1 MPQSDPQQERKY
13 LYLTTVGRV
22 SGQPREIEI
31 WFVESQGKFYVL
43 AEHFREA
50 HWVKNIERNPR
61 VRVRLGQAQFDAT
74 ARVLD
79 PEGDRATWEMAQRL
93 SNEKYGWGE
102 GLPVELERERKSEE
116 TGVKLDA

>member
-1 MPQSDPQQERKY
+1 MAIAKQRSKLEY

-31 WFVESQGKFYVL
+31 WFVESEGRLYIL
-43 AEHFREA
+43 AEHFRGA
-50 HWVKNIERNPR
+50 QWVRNIELNAR
-61 VRVRLGQAQFDAT
+61 VQVRIGNEQFEAT

-79 PEGDRATWEMAQRL
+79 PERDRATWRTAQRL

-102 GLPVELERERKSEE
+102 GLPVEIVRE
-116 TGVKLDA
+116 A